1 MVGDSTKI
9 TEIDEVQIFSWKACL
24 FFTIFWRWKKE
35 KQNLKFLFTF
45 NPWLLHSF
53 DLPSYGSEMRKI

>member
-1 MVGDSTKI
+1 MV
-9 TEIDEVQIFSWKACL
+9 EIQQKSRREMKSKYFPEKLVCFLL
-24 FFTIFWRWKKE
+24 FFEGGKNE
-35 KQNLKFLFTF
+35 KQHLKFLFTF